1 MFIEILVVGF
11 EKKINLKKLQKSFV
25 RLKIVSKFAS
35 AFRNEANDHR
45 DFGITNKLIS
55 SILMSLQRLS

>member
-1 MFIEILVVGF
+1 MFIEILVVDF
-11 EKKINLKKLQKSFV
+11 EKNKSKKKLKKSFA
-25 RLKIVSKFAS
+25 RLKIVFKFAS